1 MKYSKISESLY
12 IKGRIG
18 WKGLKK
24 KEYLQEGSYRI
35 INGSNIVDN
44 KIDWSNCGYISKERY
59 DESEEIKLKEGDI
72 LITKDG
78 TIGKVAMVN
87 KLDKPSTVASGLF
100 ILRNINLKKW
110 DTLYLFYYLQSFKFK
125 EFIHSRTSGSVI
137 PHLYQRDF
145 EELMIPELSLKKQK
159 QISQKLHSIQQKID
173 LNNKINSNLLEL
185 TALLWKNKFSLYKE
199 TTTIES
205 YGKII
210 SGGTPSKKKSE
221 YYIDGTISWITP
233 KDLSNSDSLYIDR
246 GALNITDIGL
256 NQSSAKLLKKGTIL
270 YSSRAP
276 IGYIAI
282 AARELSTN
290 QGFKSIQPY
299 EQKYTEFLYHLMKF
313 VTPNIINSASGSTF
327 KEISMVGMKAIKVP
341 KVSEK
346 DIESYHFIVKP
357 LFDKI
362 RLVEQENIKLKKLK
376 NTLLVKLLN

>member
-173 LNNKINSNLLEL
+173 LNNKINSNLLEFVTLIWKKYNSNTVNGVTLKKLANTIVTGKTPSTKIKENYGNDIPFVKIPDMHNKVFIDETSQSL
-185 TALLWKNKFSLYKE
+185 TLQGANSQKNKYIPANSILVSCIGTPGLVSITDKNVQTNQQINSLILDEKYLYC
-199 TTTIES
+199 TFIELRS
-205 YGKII
+205 NKDMIGNLG
-210 SGGTPSKKKSE
+210 SGG
-221 YYIDGTISWITP
+221 ITIKNLNKT
-233 KDLSNSDSLYIDR
+233 DFSNIVI
-246 GALNITDIGL
+246 NIPNTD
-256 NQSSAKLLKKGTIL
+256 KLLEKFN
-270 YSSRAP
+270 SVARP
-276 IGYIAI
+276 IFNNIH
-282 AARELSTN
+282 EN
-290 QGFKSIQPY
+290 MIQT
-299 EQKYTEFLYHLMKF
+299 Q
-313 VTPNIINSASGSTF
+313 
-327 KEISMVGMKAIKVP
+327 
-341 KVSEK
+341 
-346 DIESYHFIVKP
+346 
-357 LFDKI
+357 
-362 RLVEQENIKLKKLK
+362 KLKKIK
-376 NTLLVKLLN
+376 ATLLSEYF

>member
-87 KLDKPSTVASGLF
+87 KLDKPSTVASGLY

-173 LNNKINSNLLEL
+173 LNNKINSNLLEFVTLIWKKYNSNTVNGVTLKKLANTIVTGKTPSTKIKENYGNDIPFVKIPDMHNKVFIDETSQSL
-185 TALLWKNKFSLYKE
+185 TLQGANSQKNKYIPANSILVSCIGTPGLVSITDKNVQTNQQINSLILDEKYLYC
-199 TTTIES
+199 TFIELRS
-205 YGKII
+205 NKDMIGNLG
-210 SGGTPSKKKSE
+210 SGGT
-221 YYIDGTISWITP
+221 TIKNLNKT
-233 KDLSNSDSLYIDR
+233 DFSNIVI
-246 GALNITDIGL
+246 NIPNTD
-256 NQSSAKLLKKGTIL
+256 KLLEKFN
-270 YSSRAP
+270 SVARP
-276 IGYIAI
+276 IFNNIP
-282 AARELSTN
+282 EN
-290 QGFKSIQPY
+290 MIQT
-299 EQKYTEFLYHLMKF
+299 Q
-313 VTPNIINSASGSTF
+313 
-327 KEISMVGMKAIKVP
+327 
-341 KVSEK
+341 
-346 DIESYHFIVKP
+346 
-357 LFDKI
+357 
-362 RLVEQENIKLKKLK
+362 KLKKIK
-376 NTLLVKLLN
+376 ATLLSEYF

>member
-1 MKYSKISESLY
+1 MRYSKISESLY

-125 EFIHSRTSGSVI
+125 EFIYSRTSGSVI

-145 EELMIPELSLKKQK
+145 EELMIPELSLKQQK
-159 QISQKLHSIQQKID
+159 QISQKIHSIQQKID
-173 LNNKINSNLLEL
+173 LNNKINTNLEKISTEFFLNWLSN
-185 TALLWKNKFSLYKE
+185 THND
-199 TTTIES
+199 
-205 YGKII
+205 
-210 SGGTPSKKKSE
+210 KKKSLDSIANYKNGLAMQKFRPVNIKE
-221 YYIDGTISWITP
+221 SLPVVKIRELNQGHTD
-233 KDLSNSDSLYIDR
+233 SNSDLCRKDIDESVQINT
-246 GALNITDIGL
+246 GDIIFSWSGTLLLDLWAGNEAGL
-256 NQSSAKLLKKGTIL
+256 NQHLFKVTSNDYPSWFIYEWTKYYLQEFQLIAKSKATTMGHIKRSNLKESFAIIPDDDELTKLNNLLGPIFDNKIKIRKQNLILRQIKKQLLAKLL
-270 YSSRAP
+270 
-276 IGYIAI
+276 
-282 AARELSTN
+282 N
-290 QGFKSIQPY
+290 
-299 EQKYTEFLYHLMKF
+299 
-313 VTPNIINSASGSTF
+313 
-327 KEISMVGMKAIKVP
+327 
-341 KVSEK
+341 
-346 DIESYHFIVKP
+346 
-357 LFDKI
+357 
-362 RLVEQENIKLKKLK
+362 
-376 NTLLVKLLN
+376 

>member
-1 MKYSKISESLY
+1 MTKYRLGE
-12 IKGRIG
+12 
-18 WKGLKK
+18 
-24 KEYLQEGSYRI
+24 
-35 INGSNIVDN
+35 IVDIKYGKDHKKLNVGKIPVYGTGGIMRYVDNYLYDGESVLIPRKGSLNNIYYVVGKFWTVDTIFWTVIN
-44 KIDWSNCGYISKERY
+44 KNI
-59 DESEEIKLKEGDI
+59 I
-72 LITKDG
+72 LPK
-78 TIGKVAMVN
+78 
-87 KLDKPSTVASGLF
+87 
-100 ILRNINLKKW
+100 
-110 DTLYLFYYLQSFKFK
+110 YLFYFLKR
-125 EFIHSRTSGSVI
+125 I
-137 PHLYQRDF
+137 DF
-145 EELMIPELSLKKQK
+145 EKLNVGSAVPSLTQKILNEIQIDIPSIEKQK
-159 QISQKLHSIQQKID
+159 DIIDKISVFERKIN

>member
-173 LNNKINSNLLEL
+173 LNNKINSNLLEFVTLIWKKYNSNTVNGVTLKKLANTIVTGKTPSTKIKENYGNDIPFVKIPDMHNKVFIDETSQSL
-185 TALLWKNKFSLYKE
+185 TLQGANSQKNKYIPANSILVSCIGTPGLVSITDKNVQTNQQINSLILDEKYLYC
-199 TTTIES
+199 TFIELRS
-205 YGKII
+205 NKDMIGNLG
-210 SGGTPSKKKSE
+210 SGGT
-221 YYIDGTISWITP
+221 TIKNLNKT
-233 KDLSNSDSLYIDR
+233 DFSNIVI
-246 GALNITDIGL
+246 NIPNTD
-256 NQSSAKLLKKGTIL
+256 KLLEKFN
-270 YSSRAP
+270 SVARP
-276 IGYIAI
+276 IFNNIH
-282 AARELSTN
+282 EN
-290 QGFKSIQPY
+290 MIQT
-299 EQKYTEFLYHLMKF
+299 Q
-313 VTPNIINSASGSTF
+313 
-327 KEISMVGMKAIKVP
+327 
-341 KVSEK
+341 
-346 DIESYHFIVKP
+346 
-357 LFDKI
+357 
-362 RLVEQENIKLKKLK
+362 KLKKIK
-376 NTLLVKLLN
+376 ATLLSEYF

>member
-1 MKYSKISESLY
+1 MRYSKISESLY

-173 LNNKINSNLLEL
+173 LNNKINSNLV
-185 TALLWKNKFSLYKE
+185 A
-199 TTTIES
+199 
-205 YGKII
+205 
-210 SGGTPSKKKSE
+210 
-221 YYIDGTISWITP
+221 
-233 KDLSNSDSLYIDR
+233 
-246 GALNITDIGL
+246 
-256 NQSSAKLLKKGTIL
+256 
-270 YSSRAP
+270 
-276 IGYIAI
+276 
-282 AARELSTN
+282 
-290 QGFKSIQPY
+290 
-299 EQKYTEFLYHLMKF
+299 
-313 VTPNIINSASGSTF
+313 
-327 KEISMVGMKAIKVP
+327 
-341 KVSEK
+341 
-346 DIESYHFIVKP
+346 
-357 LFDKI
+357 
-362 RLVEQENIKLKKLK
+362 
-376 NTLLVKLLN
+376 